1 MLLFIIRRLFFAVV
15 LLIAVSIF
23 TYFLFALLPTD
34 PAALSC
40 GTHCKPET
48 ILANRVR
55 LGYDKSTF
63 EQYWLFLKGIFVGR
77 DYGVGSA
84 AFSCPAPSLGYSFN
98 QHECVTSLIA
108 STFPVT
114 AYLSIGAF
122 ILWMIIGIGVGAIA
136 ALNKGK
142 WQDRVATAFA
152 AIGVSLPTF
161 YFGLLALFSI
171 VIWFQILP
179 FPSYESPFDNFPA
192 FVTAM
197 ILPWLVLAVISA
209 ASYTRLT
216 RNGML
221 EAMNEDF
228 VRLGVAKGLR
238 QRVILR
244 RYVMRQALIPIVTIA
259 GLDFAGLLGG
269 AIITESV
276 FSLPGMGRMSI
287 LAVVDSDLPVL
298 VGTTMVAA
306 VFIVMANV
314 IVDIAYGFLDPRV
327 RMK

>member
-1 MLLFIIRRLFFAVV
+1 LLLFIVRRLFFAVV

-238 QRVILR
+238 PRVILR

-287 LAVVDSDLPVL
+287 RAVVDSDLPVL

>member
-1 MLLFIIRRLFFAVV
+1 LLLFIIRRLFFAVV

-287 LAVVDSDLPVL
+287 RAVVDSDLPVL

>member
-1 MLLFIIRRLFFAVV
+1 MLLFIVRRLFFAVV

-152 AIGVSLPTF
+152 AIGFSLPTF

-287 LAVVDSDLPVL
+287 RAVVDSDLPVL

>member
-221 EAMNEDF
+221 ETMNEDF

-287 LAVVDSDLPVL
+287 RAVVDSDLPVL